1 MGRVDSD
8 IFFTLRPLTT
18 LGFPLALQ
26 EVEVLNEPF
35 KETGM
40 ACLVVS
46 ESSQDCEN
54 TQSTFTRY
62 ACARGDVFTR
72 FVFDIKFD
80 PFATVRM
87 NSPSY

>member
-1 MGRVDSD
+1 MGRVDSGV
-8 IFFTLRPLTT
+8 FFAPRPFITF
-18 LGFPLALQ
+18 GFPLALQ

-35 KETGM
+35 EETGM

-54 TQSTFTRY
+54 TQSTLTRY

-80 PFATVRM
+80 PFATVGV